1 MNKTKNLIFESAIK
15 TFSESGYRGATM
27 DDIAANAGLAKG
39 TLYYHFISKEEI
51 FNFIVEEGLKI
62 LQNQVIEVQEMNIGP
77 IEKLIKICK
86 IQLTFLYGYTDFF
99 KVVMSQLWGN
109 ESRQDELRQKIRI
122 YIKEIEINIKN
133 AMDNGQI
140 EKGDVE
146 LIAFQFFGSLCSSA
160 IYESI
165 HIEKVSLDNIIDS
178 TVNFTLKGIGIDTH
192 NITFWW
198 AQFFRIYIWL
208 IIYDFLIVK
217 PCVDRS

>member
-15 TFSESGYRGATM
+15 IFSESGYRGATM

-39 TLYYHFISKEEI
+39 TLYYHFTSKEEI

-109 ESRQDELRQKIRI
+109 ESRQDELRQKIRT
-122 YIKEIEINIKN
+122 YINEIEINIKN
-133 AMDNGQI
+133 AMADNQI
-140 EKGDVE
+140 QKGDTE

-165 HIEKVSLDNIIDS
+165 HIEKISLDNIIDS
-178 TVNFTLKGIGIDTH
+178 TIKFTLKGIGIDID
-192 NITFWW
+192 N
-198 AQFFRIYIWL
+198 
-208 IIYDFLIVK
+208 IIYSI
-217 PCVDRS
+217 

>member
-15 TFSESGYRGATM
+15 IFSESGYRGATM

-39 TLYYHFISKEEI
+39 TLYYHFTSKEEI

-77 IEKLIKICK
+77 IEKLIRICK

-109 ESRQDELRQKIRI
+109 ENRQNELRQKIRT
-122 YIKEIEINIKN
+122 YINEIEINIKN
-133 AMDNGQI
+133 AMENGQI
-140 EKGDVE
+140 QKGDTE

-165 HIEKVSLDNIIDS
+165 HIEKISLDNIIDS
-178 TVNFTLKGIGIDTH
+178 TIKFTLKGIGIDTH
-192 NITFWW
+192 NITEGM
-198 AQFFRIYIWL
+198 
-208 IIYDFLIVK
+208 
-217 PCVDRS
+217 

>member
-1 MNKTKNLIFESAIK
+1 MRRSIMNKTKNLIFESAIK
-15 TFSESGYRGATM
+15 IFSESGYRGATM
-27 DDIAANAGLAKG
+27 DDIAANASLAKG
-39 TLYYHFISKEEI
+39 TLYYHFKSKEEI

-62 LQNQVIEVQEMNIGP
+62 LQNQVIEIQEMDMSP

-109 ESRQDELRQKIRI
+109 ESRQDELRQKIRT
-122 YIKEIEINIKN
+122 YISEIEINIKS
-133 AMDNGQI
+133 AMENGQI

-165 HIEKVSLDNIIDS
+165 HIEKVNLEDIIDS
-178 TVNFTLKGIGIDTH
+178 TIKFTLKGLGIEAEG
-192 NITFWW
+192 I
-198 AQFFRIYIWL
+198 
-208 IIYDFLIVK
+208 
-217 PCVDRS
+217 S